1 MWGGIICPWFSGAGT
16 QNWDLV
22 VTVGVKVFLLTWIIF
37 VPIVI
42 TARLEKIIKILQ
54 EKK

>member
-1 MWGGIICPWFSGAGT
+1 MCPFYGCSFYGNHMYLWDGMLGFGIR
-16 QNWDLV
+16 
-22 VTVGVKVFLLTWIIF
+22 VFLLIWIVF

-42 TARLEKIIKILQ
+42 TSRLEKIIKLLQ